1 MRSINLIVIHCSATK
16 LSQNFTPE
24 SLEACH
30 KARGYKCCGYHYYI
44 TKDGQLHAMRPEE
57 MVGAHARRY
66 NAHSI
71 GICYEGGLDES
82 GKACDTRTPEQK
94 QTLLTLLR
102 SLRYDYPDAEILGHR
117 DLPWVT
123 KECPCFD
130 VKAEGYN
137 DLPPLVL
144 EQ

>member
-1 MRSINLIVIHCSATK
+1 MRKINLIVIHCSATK

-30 KARGYKCCGYHYYI
+30 KAKGYKCCGYHWYI
-44 TKDGQLHAMRPEE
+44 TKDGQLHAMRNEE

-71 GICYEGGLDES
+71 GICYEGGLNEN
-82 GKACDTRTPEQK
+82 GEAEDTRTPAQK
-94 QTLLTLLR
+94 ATLVLLLR
-102 SLRYDYPDAEILGHR
+102 SLRYDYPDAQILGHR
-117 DLPWVT
+117 DLPWV
-123 KECPCFD
+123 KKACPCFD
-130 VKAEGYN
+130 VKKEGYN
-137 DLPPLVL
+137 ALPPLAL